1 MPVPTVFITTMPNPT
16 TAAVKTTQSTVTA
29 PDSSFKKYLNEFRVV
44 ILDTLSKRFMEL
56 VNGYFGEV
64 SGPTIESF
72 SFLAQGTT
80 TVAQLRQLGC
90 PDVNTQEFLEK
101 LRTQL
106 VYNVRGRMSDR
117 RRYRIEVSRN
127 LSNAATVN

>member
-1 MPVPTVFITTMPNPT
+1 
-16 TAAVKTTQSTVTA
+16 
-29 PDSSFKKYLNEFRVV
+29 
-44 ILDTLSKRFMEL
+44 MEL

-72 SFLAQGTT
+72 CFLAQGTT

-90 PDVNTQEFLEK
+90 PDVNTQEFLET

-106 VYNVRGRMSDR
+106 VYNVGVACRIVALTAQKLAAIYRMR
-117 RRYRIEVSRN
+117 P
-127 LSNAATVN
+127 L

>member
-1 MPVPTVFITTMPNPT
+1 
-16 TAAVKTTQSTVTA
+16 
-29 PDSSFKKYLNEFRVV
+29 
-44 ILDTLSKRFMEL
+44 MEL

-72 SFLAQGTT
+72 SFLPQGTT

-90 PDVNTQEFLEK
+90 LDVNTQEFLET